1 MAILDKFSVL
11 SKTRASLLALGI
23 DPFSVTFDDVTS
35 PTEAVIGGKPTMI
48 FGSNNYLGLTYDPV
62 VIAAGVEALK
72 RYGTG
77 TTGSR
82 IANGTFAGHQAL
94 EKRLADFFGRKH
106 GMVLS
111 TGYQANLAMISTLAG
126 KGDQIIIDADSHASI
141 YDACR
146 MGNAEVIRFRHNDPE
161 DLAKRLKRL
170 DGTPGEKL
178 IVVEGIYS
186 MMGDTAP
193 MKEFAAVKRE
203 LGGYLLVDEA
213 HSFGVL
219 GEKGLG
225 AAEAAGVSA
234 DVDFIVGTFS
244 KSLAAV
250 GGFCVSDIDN
260 FDILRVVSR
269 PYMFTASQPPS
280 VIATVLAALDRLEAD
295 TSLRVSLRAN
305 AERFYGG
312 LAKAGFALGPEVN
325 PIVSVKLPDIAT
337 AAKFWTGLL
346 DAGVYVNLAIPPAT
360 PTSEPLLRC
369 SVTAAH
375 RFEQIDRAV
384 EIFTSIGT
392 TLGVIGAAKAGA

>member
-1 MAILDKFSVL
+1 MSILDKFSAL
-11 SKTRASLLALGI
+11 SKTRASLLALGV
-23 DPFSVTFDDVTS
+23 DPFSVAFDDVTS
-35 PTEAVIGGKPTMI
+35 PTEAVIHGKPTMI
-48 FGSNNYLGLTYDPV
+48 FGSNNYLGLTYDEK

-82 IANGTFAGHQAL
+82 IANGTFIGHQAL
-94 EKRLADFFGRKH
+94 EQKLAACFGRKH
-106 GMVLS
+106 AMVCS

-186 MMGDTAP
+186 MLGDTAP
-193 MKEFAAVKRE
+193 MREIAAVKRE

-225 AAEAAGVSA
+225 AAEEAGVSA

-250 GGFCVSDIDN
+250 GGFCVSDIDG
-260 FDILRVVSR
+260 FDILRVTSR
-269 PYMFTASQPPS
+269 PYMFTASQPPA
-280 VIATVLAALDRLEAD
+280 VIATVIAALERLQAD
-295 TSLRVSLRAN
+295 GSLRQSLRAN

-312 LAKAGFALGPEVN
+312 LAQVGFVLGPQVN
-325 PIVSVKLPDIAT
+325 PIVSVKLPDIPT
-337 AAKFWTGLL
+337 AAKFWTSLL
-346 DAGVYVNLAIPPAT
+346 DAGIYVNLALPPAT
-360 PTSEPLLRC
+360 PTLEPLLRC

-384 EIFTSIGT
+384 AIFA
-392 TLGVIGAAKAGA
+392 TLGKELSVLSGASA

>member
-1 MAILDKFSVL
+1 MSILDKFSAL
-11 SKTRASLLALGI
+11 SKTRASLLALGL
-23 DPFSVTFDDVTS
+23 DPFSVAFDDVTS
-35 PTEAVIGGKPTMI
+35 PSEAVIHGKPTMI
-48 FGSNNYLGLTYDPV
+48 FGSNNYLGLTYDEN
-62 VIAAGVEALK
+62 VIAAGIAALK

-82 IANGTFAGHQAL
+82 IANGTFAGHQTL
-94 EKRLADFFGRKH
+94 EHKLAACFGRKH
-106 GMVLS
+106 AMVCS
-111 TGYQANLAMISTLAG
+111 TGYQANLAMISTLAA

-170 DGTPGEKL
+170 DGTPGDKL

-186 MMGDTAP
+186 MLGDTAP
-193 MKEFAAVKRE
+193 MKEIAAVKRE

-225 AAEAAGVSA
+225 AAEEAGVSA

-250 GGFCVSDIDN
+250 GGFCVSDIEG

-269 PYMFTASQPPS
+269 PYMFTASQPPA
-280 VIATVLAALDRLEAD
+280 VIATVIAALERLQSDA
-295 TSLRVSLRAN
+295 SLRQSLRAN

-312 LAKAGFALGPEVN
+312 LARAGFALGPQVN
-325 PIVSVKLPDIAT
+325 PIVSVRLPDIPV
-337 AAKFWTGLL
+337 AAKFWTSLL
-346 DAGVYVNLAIPPAT
+346 DAGVYVNLALPPAT

-375 RFEQIDRAV
+375 RFAQIDRAV
-384 EIFTSIGT
+384 EIFAEIGKS
-392 TLGVIGAAKAGA
+392 LGVLSGAAVA